1 MLLYFRS
8 LLGKEKDISRLQL
21 LFLHMASIPLQVK
34 GKSSKSAHIGKC
46 GFGFLF
52 LLSSACIHTE
62 DTEQLGVCP
71 SPTEAEAV
79 GIKQVFFSPFQN
91 QQYASSTDT
100 VALATFGFNFELE
113 IVEKEPSITESFPGE
128 IYPTCTG
135 SFTIRNISNISVI
148 LLEPFAGLPT
158 GTDISYALVTPENKK
173 LSQLKEFEKVS
184 VYFGTRLL
192 LVPENFS
199 QLKTRTYLFLRDG
212 SQITVDS
219 TSPYLRTI

>member
-1 MLLYFRS
+1 
-8 LLGKEKDISRLQL
+8 
-21 LFLHMASIPLQVK
+21 MASISRQVK
-34 GKSSKSAHIGKC
+34 GKRLNAVLTKKC
-46 GFGFLF
+46 WLGCLF
-52 LLSSACIHTE
+52 LLCSACIHAE
-62 DTEQLGVCP
+62 DTEQLGECP

-79 GIKQVFFSPFQN
+79 GIKQVFFSPYRN
-91 QQYASSTDT
+91 QQYATSTDT
-100 VALATFGFNFELE
+100 VALAAFGFNFELG
-113 IVEKEPSITESFPGE
+113 IVEKDSSITESFPDE
-128 IYPTCTG
+128 VYPTCTG

-148 LLEPFAGLPT
+148 LLEPFAGLPI

-173 LSQLKEFEKVS
+173 LSQLKEFENVS